1 MSQDENYIK
10 FINSIFQNLS
20 TALQSIEEILPKVE
34 DEEFKK
40 ELSEQYSNYDLLSRE
55 CEMLAKSEGINL
67 KDNNWFEK
75 LKLWGSINMGTM
87 MDKSTRNIAQMFL
100 LGTVMGIVQC
110 LKDLKDYSGVSDE
123 LTDLCNKLN
132 DLEENNYQSLK
143 NFL

>member
-1 MSQDENYIK
+1 MEQNENYIK

-20 TALQSIEEILPKVE
+20 TALQSIEDMLPKVADE
-34 DEEFKK
+34 DFKK
-40 ELSEQYSNYDLLSRE
+40 ELSEEYSKYDLLSRE

-87 MDKSTRNIAQMFL
+87 IDKSTRNIAQMFL

-110 LKDLKDYSGVSDE
+110 LKDLKDYSSVSDE
-123 LTDLCNKLN
+123 LTDLCTKLS
-132 DLEENNYQSLK
+132 DLEENNYQNLK

>member
-1 MSQDENYIK
+1 MSQEENYIK

-20 TALQSIEEILPKVE
+20 TALQSIEEMLPKVE

>member
-1 MSQDENYIK
+1 MAQNEKYIK

-20 TALQSIEEILPKVE
+20 TALQSIEDMLPKVE
-34 DEEFKK
+34 DEDFKK
-40 ELSEQYSNYDLLSRE
+40 ELSEQYSKYDLLSRE

-75 LKLWGSINMGTM
+75 LKLWGSINMSTM
-87 MDKSTRNIAQMFL
+87 MDKSTRNIAQLFL
-100 LGTVMGIVQC
+100 IGTVMGIVQC
-110 LKDLKDYSGVSDE
+110 LKDLKDYNDVSIE
-123 LTDLCNKLN
+123 LTDLCNKLS

>member
-1 MSQDENYIK
+1 MEQNENYIK

-20 TALQSIEEILPKVE
+20 TALQSIEDMLPKVVDE
-34 DEEFKK
+34 DFKK
-40 ELSEQYSNYDLLSRE
+40 ELSEEYSKYDLLSRE

-75 LKLWGSINMGTM
+75 LKLWGSINTGTM

-110 LKDLKDYSGVSDE
+110 LKDLKDYSSVSDE
-123 LTDLCNKLN
+123 LTDLCTKLSE
-132 DLEENNYQSLK
+132 LEENNYQNLK

>member
-20 TALQSIEEILPKVE
+20 TALQSIEEMLPKVE

-100 LGTVMGIVQC
+100 LGAVMGIVQC

-123 LTDLCNKLN
+123 LTDLCNKLS

-143 NFL
+143 SFL

>member
-1 MSQDENYIK
+1 MSQEENYIK
-10 FINSIFQNLS
+10 LINSIFQNLS
-20 TALQSIEEILPKVE
+20 TALQSIEEMLPKVE

-123 LTDLCNKLN
+123 LTDLCNKLS

>member
-1 MSQDENYIK
+1 MEQNENYIK

-20 TALQSIEEILPKVE
+20 TALQSIEDMLPKVVDE
-34 DEEFKK
+34 DFKK
-40 ELSEQYSNYDLLSRE
+40 ELSEEYSKYDLLSRE

-75 LKLWGSINMGTM
+75 LKLWGSVNMGTM
-87 MDKSTRNIAQMFL
+87 RDKSTRNIAQMFL

-110 LKDLKDYSGVSDE
+110 LKDLKDYSSVSDE
-123 LTDLCNKLN
+123 LTDLCTKLSE
-132 DLEENNYQSLK
+132 LEENNYQNLK

>member
-1 MSQDENYIK
+1 MAQNENYIK

-20 TALQSIEEILPKVE
+20 TALQSIEDMLPKVE
-34 DEEFKK
+34 DEDFKK
-40 ELSEQYSNYDLLSRE
+40 ELSEQYSKYDLLSRE

-75 LKLWGSINMGTM
+75 LKLWGSINMSTM
-87 MDKSTRNIAQMFL
+87 MDKSTRNIAQLFL
-100 LGTVMGIVQC
+100 IGTVMGIVQC
-110 LKDLKDYSGVSDE
+110 LKDLKDYNDVSIE
-123 LTDLCNKLN
+123 LTDLCNKLS